1 MLMLEQYLCMYNVHV
16 IKFLL
21 YILNLFWTFLFQSD
35 SSRIHLCIDRGGGAN
50 RKVPDMYGV
59 GGVFGTQNTK
69 VTCTLLYNKGGCPY
83 FIPNHKSIN
92 GTFLHTFHNK
102 IIKNYEKMT
111 NFYTNFYIFFNEL
124 LL

>member
-1 MLMLEQYLCMYNVHV
+1 MG
-16 IKFLL
+16 
-21 YILNLFWTFLFQSD
+21 W
-35 SSRIHLCIDRGGGAN
+35 GG
-50 RKVPDMYGV
+50 

-92 GTFLHTFHNK
+92 GTFVHTFHNK

-111 NFYTNFYIFFNEL
+111 NFHSFYTNFYIFFNEL